1 MNKSMRVVIYKMP
14 LIERAMGGVSA
25 VGLTIIPIACLC
37 LGYDKKFEMIALL
50 IAMLL
55 YSFLMYLNIFKTYIC
70 LDLDN
75 EKLIIRNGFKKD
87 ESTTTNLIDL
97 QVEEDREYSGL
108 FSLNIN
114 FVGYTKKIL
123 VGHQDLGLEC
133 CLVLFAVKEKDWR
146 SFVRNA
152 TDI

>member
-1 MNKSMRVVIYKMP
+1 MRVVIYKMP

-37 LGYDKKFEMIALL
+37 LGYDNKFEMIALL

-75 EKLIIRNGFKKD
+75 EKLIIRNGLKKD
-87 ESTTTNLIDL
+87 ELTTTNLIDL

-114 FVGYTKKIL
+114 FVGYTKKDFSWSS
-123 VGHQDLGLEC
+123 GFSAR
-133 CLVLFAVKEKDWR
+133 VLFGSVRSQRERLEKFCKECNGYLNYK
-146 SFVRNA
+146 
-152 TDI
+152 